1 MPAIGTLTWNAL
13 NRLQYV
19 ILVIFNKIK
28 LHSMREYSK
37 SATPSNKNGVGGGEG
52 GSGEG
57 KKSTICK
64 YL

>member
-28 LHSMREYSK
+28 LHSMREYLK
-37 SATPSNKNGVGGGEG
+37 SATPSNKNGVGGGG
-52 GSGEG
+52 GGRGEWRG
-57 KKSTICK
+57 KEIH

>member
-1 MPAIGTLTWNAL
+1 MPAIGTLTWIAL
-13 NRLQYV
+13 KRLQYV

-28 LHSMREYSK
+28 LHSMSEYSK
-37 SATPSNKNGVGGGEG
+37 SATPSNKNGVGGGGG

>member
-37 SATPSNKNGVGGGEG
+37 SATPSNKNGLGGGGG
-52 GSGEG
+52 GSGEE